1 MRAIPVEDGSLHV
14 AMPDAQTR
22 YDMGNRRLFVTFN
35 GKGDVTRLLL
45 PAGVHLGGWE
55 ITLRVGGGEVSFT
68 QARAI
73 GRLWELE
80 GETGPVQVSLLSFAA
95 EDAAVYQQ
103 CRIANKGARSLSA
116 HIIVRFIPARPLPW
130 SQRLRP
136 ELLAL
141 IPRLPGLSFLWSRGW
156 AKGLPPER
164 ARLHLGDKTTVAFV
178 AAERWLWSAD
188 QPPQDVRR
196 EGDVVVVTYTLAV
209 PAEAITTLVWG
220 VWPAAAG
227 PEGLSQWPQA
237 LASAE
242 AYARWLQDQAACR
255 EPLLRSLIVAGM
267 NGAISTFKTFD
278 GDFAGFLAGPDYAY
292 PPRLYFRDGYWTAQV
307 LLSLRPDLVRQ
318 HLLSLAQG
326 VHADG
331 ECPSGVFVPGTL
343 GRMPQG
349 TRPDKARDW
358 LPAHIDSPAF
368 FVLLLWDYV
377 RSTGDASLLQERVPP
392 RHRRLWDLAVAAI
405 GYLRRCDRN
414 GDGLLEKPYRPNDW
428 ADNVRRSVWVTYDQA
443 LYGAALRAGAA
454 LALRM
459 GETTRVEAY
468 EQEALKARAA
478 LNRHLWLPDR
488 GHYANYVRPGYT
500 EAHVS
505 IDTLLCLLYTS

>member
-227 PEGLSQWPQA
+227 PEGLSQWPRA

-255 EPLLRSLIVAGM
+255 EPLLRSL
-267 NGAISTFKTFD
+267 
-278 GDFAGFLAGPDYAY
+278 
-292 PPRLYFRDGYWTAQV
+292 
-307 LLSLRPDLVRQ
+307 
-318 HLLSLAQG
+318 
-326 VHADG
+326 
-331 ECPSGVFVPGTL
+331 
-343 GRMPQG
+343 
-349 TRPDKARDW
+349 
-358 LPAHIDSPAF
+358 
-368 FVLLLWDYV
+368 
-377 RSTGDASLLQERVPP
+377 
-392 RHRRLWDLAVAAI
+392 
-405 GYLRRCDRN
+405 
-414 GDGLLEKPYRPNDW
+414 
-428 ADNVRRSVWVTYDQA
+428 
-443 LYGAALRAGAA
+443 
-454 LALRM
+454 
-459 GETTRVEAY
+459 
-468 EQEALKARAA
+468 
-478 LNRHLWLPDR
+478 
-488 GHYANYVRPGYT
+488 
-500 EAHVS
+500 
-505 IDTLLCLLYTS
+505 